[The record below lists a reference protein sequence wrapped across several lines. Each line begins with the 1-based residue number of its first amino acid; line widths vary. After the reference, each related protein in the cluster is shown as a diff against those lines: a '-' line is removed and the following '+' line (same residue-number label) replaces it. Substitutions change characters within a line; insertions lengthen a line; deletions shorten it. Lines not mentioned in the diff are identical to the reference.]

1 MSRQGR
7 WEYLHAIYPRYQ
19 QASRT
24 EKQQILDE
32 FCTVTRYHRKS
43 ALRLLNGPRPE
54 RRPPPRRRRPPTYGA
69 RVIQVLAAIWRAA
82 GYPWSVRLKALLPL
96 WLPWARQRF
105 RLTPA
110 LEGQLLR
117 LSPRQMDRRLAPH
130 RRPGQTGRYGGTKPG
145 ALLKHHIP
153 LRTDRWDV
161 TVPGFT
167 EIDLVAH
174 SGESGNGEFAHSLN
188 LTDIHTTWG
197 ETRAVLG
204 RGQHAVQQALAEM
217 RQTLPFPLRGLDS
230 DNGAEFLNAH
240 LYGYCQAEGIQFTR
254 GRPYKKDDNAHIEQK
269 NWTHVRKL
277 MGYVRYDAPA
287 AVAAMNALYRQ
298 ELRLFQNLFLPSV
311 KLVRKVRVGA
321 RIRRVYD
328 RPQTPFERVQ
338 ACPEADPGQVARL
351 QDLRG
356 RLDPFALAEAIDAK
370 LARLYALAHHRAVS
384 LSPPPKPPP
393 ARPPASHR
401 QEQTRP
407 SQVSPRTAAS
417 RSGTAPACA
426 PRPEGVTS
434 QMARRS
440 GGK

>member
-7 WEYLHAIYPRYQ
+7 WEYLKAIYPRYQ
-19 QASRT
+19 HATRL
-24 EKQQILDE
+24 EKQRILDE
-32 FCTVTRYHRKS
+32 FCRVAHYHRKS
-43 ALRLLNGPRPE
+43 ALRLLNGPPPD

-82 GYPWSVRLKALLPL
+82 GYPWSVRLQALLPL

-105 RLTPA
+105 RLTPT
-110 LEGQLLR
+110 LEAQLLR
-117 LSPRQMDRRLAPH
+117 LSPRQMDRRLAPY

-145 ALLKHHIP
+145 TLLKHHVP

-174 SGESGNGEFAHSLN
+174 CGESSDGEFAHSLN
-188 LTDIHTTWG
+188 LTDIHTTWV

-204 RGQHAVQQALAEM
+204 RGQHAVRAALEEM
-217 RQTLPFPLRGLDS
+217 RQTLPFRLQGIDS
-230 DNGAEFLNAH
+230 DNGSEFINAH
-240 LYGYCQAEGIQFTR
+240 LIRYCGQQGIQFTR

-269 NWTHVRKL
+269 NWTHVRRL
-277 MGYVRYDAPA
+277 LGYGRYASGA

-328 RPQTPFERVQ
+328 RPQTPFDRVQ
-338 ACPEADPGQVARL
+338 ACPEADPLRVAQLRQL
-351 QDLRG
+351 QAQ
-356 RLDPFALAEAIDAK
+356 LDPFALAEAIDRQ
-370 LARLYALAHHRAVS
+370 LSRVYALAHHGAS
-384 LSPPPKPPP
+384 
-393 ARPPASHR
+393 ARP
-401 QEQTRP
+401 
-407 SQVSPRTAAS
+407 TAQ
-417 RSGTAPACA
+417 A
-426 PRPEGVTS
+426 PRPPVRPAAHRHASQRSAQNPGVLGSRTRVSPASSPRPGRVTS

-440 GGK
+440 GRK